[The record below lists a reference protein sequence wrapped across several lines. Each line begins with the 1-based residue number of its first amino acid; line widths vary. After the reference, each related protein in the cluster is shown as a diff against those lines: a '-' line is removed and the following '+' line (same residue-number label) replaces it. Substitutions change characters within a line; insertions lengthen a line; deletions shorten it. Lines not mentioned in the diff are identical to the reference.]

1 MQYHFDIAKTDFGK
15 FFILDSRKGLH
26 FILKN
31 TDKRVPVLKSIYKPK
46 KKLFNGRILEN
57 FIDATLGKSTSLMPK
72 IEFLV
77 GTNLQKKVW
86 SYLRKIPKGKK
97 ISYSELAT
105 KISKKNAVRAIA
117 SAVGKN
123 PVAVIIPCHRIISKD
138 GSLGGYAWGLK
149 MKSALLDVELG
160 GMADSIYRGG
170 K

>member
-57 FIDATLGKSTSLMPK
+57 FINATLGKSTSLMPK

-86 SYLRKIPKGKK
+86 AYLRKIPKGEK

-105 KISKKNAVRAIA
+105 KISKKNALKY
-117 SAVGKN
+117 STM
-123 PVAVIIPCHRIISKD
+123 ISKKIKKN
-138 GSLGGYAWGLK
+138 GY
-149 MKSALLDVELG
+149 ECFIRCRPRQCQRF
-160 GMADSIYRGG
+160 IYSNYRMEWC
-170 K
+170 KK